1 VSLLAIAVYQFT
13 FSCLTHRHRE
23 QAHSYKGFVFFPEM
37 LMSSTKDPC
46 ISLCK
51 FTDDICLG
59 CGRSKR
65 EIRAW
70 KKLDNDDKRTVLA
83 EAALRLIKLGRAG
96 RRKKK

>member
-1 VSLLAIAVYQFT
+1 MAPVGAAEGCDLLIF
-13 FSCLTHRHRE
+13 
-23 QAHSYKGFVFFPEM
+23 KGDP
-37 LMSSTKDPC
+37 MSSTKDPC

-65 EIRAW
+65 EIKAW
-70 KKLDNDDKRTVLA
+70 KKLDKDDKRTVLA
-83 EAALRLIKLGRAG
+83 EAALRLIKLGGAG